1 MIRLS
6 CSAVCCAEITTC
18 VVRSSLL
25 DTPRRGIASARRVR
39 VMAAVGPDVADD
51 ADKAIAADMVIAA
64 VGPAVADEPC
74 CVLCGDKVDPLKK
87 VHEPEGSSQ
96 RHGVATNA
104 MQ

>member
-1 MIRLS
+1 MIRLC

-25 DTPRRGIASARRVR
+25 DTPRCGIASARRVR
-39 VMAAVGPDVADD
+39 VMAAVGPDDADD
-51 ADKAIAADMVIAA
+51 ADKAIAADMGSA
-64 VGPAVADEPC
+64 GEPC
-74 CVLCGDKVDPLKK
+74 CYLCGDNVDPLKN
-87 VHEPEGSSQ
+87 VYESEGSSQ